1 MDHKD
6 LHERLKKLLIDR
18 CGVKEEL
25 IRPEAN
31 LQLDLHLDSLDAVQL
46 AVAVEDEFNVTIQ
59 DEDLVKLVTVA
70 NAAALVQTLLEKKP
84 QAAGDPASTS
94 PLPAVPPQR

>member
-1 MDHKD
+1 MDQKE
-6 LHERLKKLLIDR
+6 LQQRLKKLLIDR

-59 DEDLVKLVTVA
+59 DEELAKLVTVA

-84 QAAGDPASTS
+84 QTPADSASTTS
-94 PLPAVPPQR
+94 APSSSS

>member
-1 MDHKD
+1 MDQND
-6 LHERLKKLLIDR
+6 LQQRLKKLLIDR

-59 DEDLVKLVTVA
+59 DEDLAKLVTVA
-70 NAAALVQTLLEKKP
+70 NAAALVQTLLENKP
-84 QAAGDPASTS
+84 QTPADSASTTS
-94 PLPAVPPQR
+94 APSSSS